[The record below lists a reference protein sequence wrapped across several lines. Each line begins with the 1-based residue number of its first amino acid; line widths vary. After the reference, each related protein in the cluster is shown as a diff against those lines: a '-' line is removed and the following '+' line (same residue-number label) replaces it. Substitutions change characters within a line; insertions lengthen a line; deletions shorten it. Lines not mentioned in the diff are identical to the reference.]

1 MPELGYVLK
10 FALNLLNTPIRL
22 GVYVVTPIGII
33 VTSLI
38 LGCVVYIIRGFF
50 D

>member
-1 MPELGYVLK
+1 MPELAYVLR
-10 FALNLLNTPIRL
+10 FALNLLNTPIKL
-22 GVYVVTPIGII
+22 GVYVVTPLGII

-38 LGCVVYIIRGFF
+38 LGCVTFIIRKFF